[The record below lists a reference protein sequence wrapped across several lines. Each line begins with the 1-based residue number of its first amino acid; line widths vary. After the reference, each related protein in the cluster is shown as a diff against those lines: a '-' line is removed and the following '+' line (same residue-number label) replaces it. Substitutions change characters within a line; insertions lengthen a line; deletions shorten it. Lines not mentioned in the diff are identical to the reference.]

1 MALALKRATDGNPAV
16 APPKDFDE
24 LYQRTW
30 WPMLRL
36 ATALVDDVNTAEDV
50 VQDAFAALYRR
61 WDSLRDHGAAAG
73 YVRTSIVNGSRSVL
87 RRRGTS
93 RKHLRLIEAGT
104 PATTAAADADA
115 LLRADHELV
124 HAALFGLPDRQREVL
139 VLRYVSELP
148 DAEIAAATGLS
159 ESGVRSAASRALATL
174 RSTLGGQL

>member
-1 MALALKRATDGNPAV
+1 MALALKRAIDGNPAV
-16 APPKDFDE
+16 APPEGFDE

-36 ATALVDDVNTAEDV
+36 ATALVDDVGSAEDV

-61 WDSLRDHGAAAG
+61 WDTLRDRAAAAG

-93 RKHLRLIEAGT
+93 RKHLHLIEADSET
-104 PATTAAADADA
+104 
-115 LLRADHELV
+115 LLREEHELV
-124 HAALFGLPDRQREVL
+124 HAAMSRLPARQREVL
-139 VLRYVSELP
+139 VLRYVAELP
-148 DAEIAAATGLS
+148 DSDIAAATGLS

-174 RSTLGGQL
+174 RTTLGGQL